1 MSFELVA
8 LCVAASSSSFVVVFL
23 LFPPE
28 PRPPRWALE
37 LSAFM
42 ERFSRR
48 LDVIE
53 ARISVPKLDEPA
65 RRRELAER
73 AVAYAD
79 QLGGPR
85 AQRLAHALAAFRML
99 APSGAPP
106 TPDNIARIEIESV
119 LARRK
124 PAPPPGTGEK
134 RVAP

>member
-1 MSFELVA
+1 MSFELVL
-8 LCVAASSSSFVVVFL
+8 LCVAAASSTVALVLAIV
-23 LFPPE
+23 PPE
-28 PRPPRWALE
+28 QHPPRWALD
-37 LSAFM
+37 LHGFM
-42 ERFSRR
+42 ERFAKR
-48 LDVIE
+48 LDVLE

-85 AQRLAHALAAFRML
+85 AQRLAHALAAMRLL
-99 APSGAPP
+99 APPGAAVP
-106 TPDNIARIEIESV
+106 PDNIARIEIEAV

-124 PAPPPGTGEK
+124 PAPAPGTGEK